1 MPAAESRWL
10 FVFSHPNHEIAVFGL
25 IQRLRPRLV
34 YLTDGGPPQRVA
46 ATQAGLQRV
55 GLLEGAVF
63 LNRREDALYQ
73 ALVDRDLPFWR
84 GLAQEVAAVVAEARP
99 DRVAADAVEY
109 YNPVHDMCLPVVMA
123 AVRASGS
130 PAPVYEVPLIRQRS
144 ADGTFALQDPL
155 DAPLADD
162 REAILLTDAEW
173 DMKWGTWTEVHGG
186 QLYSLGDL
194 IAAAGRPG
202 LEREAIHPARSPLRR
217 PGLAECLRYEVRGKL
232 LAERGEVTET
242 ITLDGHVHPVTR
254 ALLGG

>member
-1 MPAAESRWL
+1 MPAADSRWL

-25 IQRLRPRLV
+25 MQRLRPRLV

-46 ATQAGLQRV
+46 TTQAGLQRV
-55 GLLEGAVF
+55 GLLGGAVF
-63 LNRREDALYQ
+63 LNRREDALYR
-73 ALVDRDLPFWR
+73 ALVDRDVAFWR
-84 GLAQEVAAVVAEARP
+84 GLAQDVAAVIAEAKP

-130 PAPVYEVPLIRQRS
+130 TAPVYEVPLIRQRS
-144 ADGTFALQDPL
+144 ADGGFSLQ
-155 DAPLADD
+155 APLADD

-194 IAAAGRPG
+194 IAAAGRPA
-202 LEREAIHPARSPLRR
+202 LEREAVHRARSPLRR
-217 PGLAECLRYEVRGKL
+217 PEPAECLRYEVRGKL
-232 LAERGEVTET
+232 LAERGKVAET